1 MESMEKVAETPIY
14 KQLIVVINED
24 LANNSKLA
32 QAIHWMGANDNC
44 SILYLVPVERLD
56 NMLTVSRNM
65 TTMKAI
71 TAGNRLQVS
80 VKTVLSEDWLK
91 TLKKVVKPNDIIVCQ
106 EEQTV
111 VNGRFKPE
119 ALGDFLSEK
128 FNNPVQTMS
137 GYYHPVQTMA
147 KKWLHELIGLLGVLV
162 ILGVFTWLQITVD
175 KALADPYASI
185 YIMITFMIEI
195 GLVIIWHRLTFR

>member
-1 MESMEKVAETPIY
+1 MAFVSENPIS

-32 QAIHWMGANDNC
+32 QAIHWMGTNDNC
-44 SILYLVPVERLD
+44 SILYLVPVERLE

-65 TTMKAI
+65 ATMKAV
-71 TAGNRLQVS
+71 TSANRLQVS
-80 VKTVLSEDWLK
+80 AKTVLSEDWLK
-91 TLKKVVKPNDIIVCQ
+91 TLKKVVGPDDIIVCQ

-111 VNGRFKPE
+111 LNGRFKPE
-119 ALGDFLSEK
+119 ALGDYLSEK

-147 KKWLHELIGLLGVLV
+147 KKWMHELIGLMGLLV
-162 ILGVFTWLQITVD
+162 ILSVFTWLQIKVD
-175 KALADPYASI
+175 EALVDPYGSI
-185 YIMITFMIEI
+185 FIMITFMIEMGAI
-195 GLVIIWHRLTFR
+195 IIWHKFTFK